1 MSECNLYTVYVLI
14 FFLVVFTIS
23 RIRDCWKPQLQY
35 GKFLIRDESVTYV
48 SAKIGWFLMELPS
61 FLVPVLLL
69 YRSGSLDSMGSKLLS
84 FMFCAHYFHRTFIY
98 AVRNNGSPKALR
110 VVLAGCLFCAL
121 NGYLQGHSMIYCT
134 HYDDNW
140 TTDFRFISGV
150 ALYLVGIS
158 INIHSD
164 YILLALRKPGDMGYY
179 IPQGG
184 LFEYVT
190 AANYFGEIVEWFGYA
205 IATSTLPAFTFAT
218 YSAYYLGIQAW
229 NHHRYYLEKFEDY
242 PKSRKVLIPLIF

>member
-140 TTDFRFISGV
+140 TTDFRFISG
-150 ALYLVGIS
+150 
-158 INIHSD
+158 
-164 YILLALRKPGDMGYY
+164 
-179 IPQGG
+179 G